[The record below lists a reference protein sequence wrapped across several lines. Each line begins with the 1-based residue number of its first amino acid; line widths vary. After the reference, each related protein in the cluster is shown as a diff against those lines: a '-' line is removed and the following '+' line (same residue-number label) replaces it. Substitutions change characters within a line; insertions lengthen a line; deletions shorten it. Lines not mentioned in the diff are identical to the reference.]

1 MAYGTGA
8 LMAHIVAIA
17 NQKGGVGK
25 TTTAVNLA
33 ASLAI
38 AERRTLLVDADPQG
52 NATSG
57 VGIAKLE
64 LEASL
69 YDAVVEG
76 RPARDVLLPIPALPH
91 LGVLPATQDLVG
103 AELQL
108 VERVNR
114 EAALRRVLE
123 PLQEHYDY
131 IVVDCPPSL
140 GLLTLNVLAAAHTVL
155 IPIQCEYYGL
165 EGISQLLN
173 TVRLVQ
179 QNFNPGLAISGVL
192 LTMYDA
198 RLNLCRQVAEDAREY
213 FGAKV
218 FSTPIPRNVRL
229 AEAPSF
235 GKPILLYDVQS
246 VGAKSYLA
254 VAQELMRRLE
264 GGAPPAEQA
273 EENSGTS
280 DSEADTPSSPSAS
293 TEAGTSEAA
302 SDGSAG
308 TESVTT
314 ESAPQESPPVDAAPV
329 DTVPVRTSSE
339 PTPGE
344 GNSDEPALADRTSSE
359 STTSESTDLASA
371 EPEPEVS
378 R

>member
-1 MAYGTGA
+1 
-8 LMAHIVAIA
+8 MAHVIAIA

-38 AERRTLLVDADPQG
+38 AERKTLLLDADPQG

-57 VGIAKLE
+57 VGIAKETVE
-64 LEASL
+64 LSL
-69 YDAVVEG
+69 YESLVEG
-76 RPARDVLLPIPALPH
+76 RQPADSILAITSLPYLS
-91 LGVLPATQDLVG
+91 VLPATQDLVG

-108 VERVNR
+108 VERESR
-114 EAALRRVLE
+114 EAQLRRVLE
-123 PLQEHYDY
+123 ALQGPYDY

-140 GLLTLNVLAAAHTVL
+140 SLLTLNVLAAANAVL

-179 QNFNPGLAISGVL
+179 QNFNPGLAIIGVL
-192 LTMYDA
+192 LTMYDS
-198 RLNLCRQVAEDAREY
+198 RLNLCRQVAEDAKEY

-254 VAQELMRRLE
+254 VAQELMRRVE
-264 GGAPPAEQA
+264 
-273 EENSGTS
+273 
-280 DSEADTPSSPSAS
+280 SPSAGI
-293 TEAGTSEAA
+293 E
-302 SDGSAG
+302 
-308 TESVTT
+308 
-314 ESAPQESPPVDAAPV
+314 ESPP
-329 DTVPVRTSSE
+329 
-339 PTPGE
+339 
-344 GNSDEPALADRTSSE
+344 ALAADAIA
-359 STTSESTDLASA
+359 DPVPAADPNPL
-371 EPEPEVS
+371 PEVS
-378 R
+378 THE